1 MKKFSLALSI
11 TMLLSCLASAQDTL
25 PRFSVENIGNKRI
38 VVSWINPHSLVK
50 QINVQRSFDSTKN
63 YTTILNVAD
72 PSTMENGFAD
82 ATAPNTNMFYRLF
95 VVLDK
100 GEFYF
105 TAAKK
110 PIIDSSRKPD
120 LSKINTKKLIDSLN
134 QPSIYNGQSSK
145 PVTFIPS
152 LYVFTLRDGFLH
164 VRLPEAPAKKY
175 TLKFYD
181 DDENFLFELKDLKES
196 KMTLEKSN
204 FFHAGWFRFELYENN
219 VLLEKHKFYLTRDF

>member
-1 MKKFSLALSI
+1 MKRFSLAFSVL
-11 TMLLSCLASAQDTL
+11 MFLSCLVSAQDTL

-38 VVSWINPHSLVK
+38 VVSWINQHPLVK
-50 QINVQRSFDSTKN
+50 QINVQRSFDSTKS

-72 PSTMENGFAD
+72 PSTLENGFAD

-105 TAAKK
+105 TAAKR

-120 LSKINTKKLIDSLN
+120 LSKIATKKLVDSLN
-134 QPSIYNGQSSK
+134 QPSVYNGQSSK

-164 VRLPEAPAKKY
+164 VRLPEAPSKKY

-181 DDENFLFELKDLKES
+181 DDENFLFELKDLKQS

-219 VLLEKHKFYLTRDF
+219 VLLEKHKFYLSRDF